1 MKAVAAGFWG
11 LLKAVRRDHM
21 LLAACSAPVL
31 AGVAFRFGVPAL
43 ETLLTRWAG
52 TATPLLAAADRTR
65 SGACAHAA
73 SGMPPIA
80 KCGRPCA
87 MCASTSTTVPSR
99 PDSATE
105 RVRPR
110 P

>member
-1 MKAVAAGFWG
+1 MKAVAAGFCG

-52 TATPLLAAADRTR
+52 TGAVLAPL
-65 SGACAHAA
+65 
-73 SGMPPIA
+73 
-80 KCGRPCA
+80 
-87 MCASTSTTVPSR
+87 
-99 PDSATE
+99 
-105 RVRPR
+105 VRAV
-110 P
+110 